1 MHYSALFRGFSVFLS
16 GDEGMLAV
24 GMEGRE
30 HIDTLAA
37 AYAEA
42 GDFDAAVKWQSR
54 AIELAGDPKE
64 KDDDRTR
71 LELDRARSP
80 TAGSAGRAGP
90 DQTRSG
96 RGQTR
101 ATGSREKTGNPV

>member
-1 MHYSALFRGFSVFLS
+1 
-16 GDEGMLAV
+16 MLAV

-71 LELDRARSP
+71 LELDRAKKPYRGFGRS
-80 TAGSAGRAGP
+80 GRAGSDP
-90 DQTRSG
+90 VRSG
-96 RGQTR
+96 VAAPGDRVPGKNREPGLTR
-101 ATGSREKTGNPV
+101 MSHGFL